1 MCDEPFAA
9 VVFRLF
15 GKDSWLGG
23 GGGGLPS
30 ADAGV
35 GRVPVQVVRVP
46 VPVQGGRV
54 QRGVRTGPAVQKKC
68 PLFGISITKERCI
81 DAISLTS

>member
-54 QRGVRTGPAVQKKC
+54 QRGVRTWPAVQKNVHSLAYLLQK
-68 PLFGISITKERCI
+68 K
-81 DAISLTS
+81 DA

>member
-54 QRGVRTGPAVQKKC
+54 QRGVRTGPAVQKNVHSLAYPIQK
-68 PLFGISITKERCI
+68 K
-81 DAISLTS
+81 DA